1 MRKLL
6 KKVSKKNQPE
16 AALDRLHTFVFK
28 FIRELCNNH
37 GIEYSKEE
45 SLNAIFG
52 KYIKFL
58 IANKLIESDMSEK
71 ILKYSIQVIQA
82 FNDIRNN
89 KSLAHDN
96 QVLNYQES
104 ILIFNNVSSTIKFI
118 QSIEG
123 KITIA

>member
-1 MRKLL
+1 
-6 KKVSKKNQPE
+6 
-16 AALDRLHTFVFK
+16 
-28 FIRELCNNH
+28 
-37 GIEYSKEE
+37 
-45 SLNAIFG
+45 
-52 KYIKFL
+52 
-58 IANKLIESDMSEK
+58 MSEK

-82 FNDIRNN
+82 FNDIRDN